1 MSIGIDGTAMQSKL
15 IYNNILETIGN
26 TPLVKLSK
34 LAGDLPVTLLGKL
47 ERTNPGGSIKDRIAL
62 SLVEAAERSGE
73 LKPGGTIVEASSGNM
88 GIGLA
93 LVAAQKG
100 YHCIIIMPWKMSAER
115 EQIIR
120 GLGGE
125 VVRVPTEVAPDHPD
139 SFLNTARRIA
149 DSTPDSILINQFYN
163 QENPATHYRT
173 TGPEIWEQTE
183 GAVDAF
189 IMGMGTG
196 GTISGVGKYLKEK
209 NPGVRIV
216 GAEPEGSILKTYFDN
231 GEMPEG
237 RIYMVEGIGE
247 DFLPE
252 SLHLKWVDEMRW
264 VSDQASFDMTLRLA
278 REEGIFAGGSSGAQI
293 QVALEVAA
301 ELPPGSTVVT
311 TIPDTGSRY
320 LSKLYNDGWLVA
332 QGFKTATDL
341 NAGRI
346 VEISGRPFYTTLA
359 ETPILEAMALM
370 ETHNLDLL
378 PVLENHI
385 VQGTLYRD
393 ELLSLLLLGE
403 NLDQTTAG
411 NKMQPPLVVVEASTS
426 LSELRKLL
434 SGEPSVVIKKND
446 MPTGVI
452 HRREMYRFLK

>member
-1 MSIGIDGTAMQSKL
+1 MQPKL
-15 IYNNILETIGN
+15 IYENILETIGN

-34 LAGDLPVTLLGKL
+34 LTGDLPVTLLGKL
-47 ERTNPGGSIKDRIAL
+47 ERANPGGSIKDRIAL
-62 SLVEAAERSGE
+62 SLVEAAERSGQ

-149 DSTPDSILINQFYN
+149 ESTPNAFLINQFFN

-183 GAVDAF
+183 GKVDAF
-189 IMGMGTG
+189 VMGMGTG
-196 GTISGVGKYLKEK
+196 GTISGVGRYLKEK
-209 NPGVRIV
+209 NPAVRIV
-216 GAEPEGSILKTYFDN
+216 GAEPEGSILKTYFDE

-247 DFLPE
+247 DFLPDA
-252 SLHLKWVDEMRW
+252 LHLKWVDEMRW

-301 ELPPGSTVVT
+301 GLPPGSTIVT
-311 TIPDTGSRY
+311 TLPDTGS
-320 LSKLYNDGWLVA
+320 
-332 QGFKTATDL
+332 L
-341 NAGRI
+341 NAGKI
-346 VEISGRPFYTTLA
+346 VKITGRPFYTTQA
-359 ETPILEAMALM
+359 ETPTLEAMALM
-370 ETHNLDLL
+370 ETHDLDLL
-378 PVLENHI
+378 PVLDNHT

-393 ELLSLLLLGE
+393 QLLSLLLHGE
-403 NLDQTTAG
+403 NLDQTTVG
-411 NKMQPPLVVVEASTS
+411 NQMQPPLVVVEASTP

-434 SGEPSVVIKKND
+434 SDETSVLTKESDK
-446 MPTGVI
+446 PTGVI
-452 HRREMYRFLK
+452 HRKEMFRFLKC